1 MAIRDDSESV
11 QITKCSLDD
20 LLMSLKAN
28 KMALNSA
35 VYMEDVDGKCSLRE
49 VRNCSMYLH
58 INSILLM
65 SSIKDTIIY
74 IQSYMI
80 CSYFTYIFY
89 QYSGNYYYLT
99 GTKWPYLCQ
108 CAVKP

>member
-1 MAIRDDSESV
+1 MAISDDSESVHCV

-49 VRNCSMYLH
+49 VFP
-58 INSILLM
+58 
-65 SSIKDTIIY
+65 IKDKQDERIY
-74 IQSYMI
+74 A
-80 CSYFTYIFY
+80 T
-89 QYSGNYYYLT
+89 
-99 GTKWPYLCQ
+99 
-108 CAVKP
+108 

>member
-28 KMALNSA
+28 KMVLNSA

-49 VRNCSMYLH
+49 VFPIKAAHPTAFSVFEPSVY
-58 INSILLM
+58 IN
-65 SSIKDTIIY
+65 
-74 IQSYMI
+74 
-80 CSYFTYIFY
+80 
-89 QYSGNYYYLT
+89 
-99 GTKWPYLCQ
+99 
-108 CAVKP
+108 

>member
-35 VYMEDVDGKCSLRE
+35 VYMEEMKKRCFRP
-49 VRNCSMYLH
+49 
-58 INSILLM
+58 LLCTLFRLNWAKQTPGIM
-65 SSIKDTIIY
+65 R
-74 IQSYMI
+74 Q
-80 CSYFTYIFY
+80 
-89 QYSGNYYYLT
+89 N
-99 GTKWPYLCQ
+99 
-108 CAVKP
+108 